1 MLWILWLF
9 SPFLWTQILGRI
21 STNSVL
27 STLRIC
33 SEWAGITILT
43 KQAGPHTINKS
54 GWIYFMACLY
64 LPYLARTDNKN
75 RVKVSQVL
83 KKKLRYSLK
92 SDTKLKLN
100 SFIHV
105 I

>member
-1 MLWILWLF
+1 
-9 SPFLWTQILGRI
+9 
-21 STNSVL
+21 
-27 STLRIC
+27 
-33 SEWAGITILT
+33 
-43 KQAGPHTINKS
+43 
-54 GWIYFMACLY
+54 MACLY

-75 RVKVSQVL
+75 RVKVSQVS